1 VYLRK
6 LVRIHPLVVVLARR
20 VQSRGV
26 HEHV

>member
-20 VQSRGV
+20 VQSRSA
-26 HEHV
+26 